1 MHLSIMPTSL
11 DFLVTGIE
19 EHIAC
24 DTFLWLGASALS
36 SCSSCTRSCR
46 CFPIHNCTPSA
57 SKQDGYL
64 FLFAEIRPDCKMH
77 LRSGLQSGA
86 AYATLFAVSKSKDG
100 GGGSQLR
107 QWSSLIG
114 IVTAIIGNILISF
127 ALNIQRYAHIRLE
140 RESHARRPQL
150 SKQSKGSPKSTR
162 NYGTTAQEDIAE
174 ERARLNAEAPGP
186 GGRPNGKHT
195 QSGSDEDEERRPLK
209 TSFDSDDTLAEE
221 KEDNDE
227 EDRKS
232 YLRSPYWWLGITLMT
247 VGEAGNFLA
256 YGFAPASIVSPLGV
270 VALISNCVIAPFM
283 LKERFRP
290 RDAWGVVV
298 AIAGAVTVVLSA
310 KQSETKM
317 GPDDLWDAIRRWEF
331 LTYIGITALF
341 IIALMVAS
349 PKYGSRTVLIDLGLV
364 GLFGGY
370 TALATKGVASLLS
383 DTLWRALTFP
393 ITYVLVLVLVLSAIM
408 QIKYVNKALQSFDS
422 TQVIPTQFVM
432 FTLSVIIGSAV
443 LYREFET
450 TTVERVAKFVGGCF
464 LTFFGVYLITSGR
477 PKRRDDMDEDDDSD
491 EEEAIRLI
499 DDEAQYSLKKQ
510 STADTLRPSISTNR
524 PVTPTLI
531 GTTTPRRLSIDSIPS
546 IAVTPTPET
555 RSQPSLPSGLNQNP
569 WITSPTQPSTPKP
582 GPLNRAQ
589 SEVPPSTSTT
599 PFYTPLTHHAPPLNR
614 NASIAAPETPT
625 KSKRSASPPKADRP
639 LPTPH
644 STLSRSARG
653 SISRLLP
660 GPFLAPLSSSLSA
673 VVADSLRK
681 GEGSPGFLR
690 RARSSR
696 QREARRQSQGQI
708 GDVGDMGFLS
718 QQQTREDGL
727 GVVEE
732 GEAGKNQNPKGRMRS
747 MSETLGRMMGSK
759 GKERDRGGGDEG
771 EGPR

>member
-1 MHLSIMPTSL
+1 MHS
-11 DFLVTGIE
+11 
-19 EHIAC
+19 H
-24 DTFLWLGASALS
+24 S
-36 SCSSCTRSCR
+36 SVQT
-46 CFPIHNCTPSA
+46 
-57 SKQDGYL
+57 
-64 FLFAEIRPDCKMH
+64 
-77 LRSGLQSGA
+77 GA
-86 AYATLFAVSKSKDG
+86 AYATLFAISKSKDG
-100 GGGSQLR
+100 DGGGSQLR

-140 RESHARRPQL
+140 RESHARRPR
-150 SKQSKGSPKSTR
+150 SAKQGKESPKFSR
-162 NYGTTAQEDIAE
+162 SYGTTAQEDIAE
-174 ERARLNAEAPGP
+174 ERARINAEAPGP

-195 QSGSDEDEERRPLK
+195 QSVDDENDERRPLK
-209 TSFDSDDTLAEE
+209 TSFESDETLADE
-221 KEDNDE
+221 KEDSEDE
-227 EDRKS
+227 HRKS

-283 LKERFRP
+283 LKERFRQ

-331 LTYIGITALF
+331 LTYIGITALV

-370 TALATKGVASLLS
+370 TALSTKGVASLLS

-393 ITYVLVLVLVLSAIM
+393 ITYVLILVLVLSALM
-408 QIKYVNKALQSFDS
+408 QIRYINKALQNFDS

-450 TTVERVAKFVGGCF
+450 TTADRVAKFVGGCF

-477 PKRRDDMDEDDDSD
+477 PKRQDDMDEDDDSD

-499 DDEAQYSLKKQ
+499 DDEARYSLKRQ
-510 STADTLRPSISTNR
+510 STAGTLRPSNSIDR
-524 PVTPTLI
+524 PVTPTQA
-531 GTTTPRRLSIDSIPS
+531 GATSPRRLSVDSIPS
-546 IAVTPTPET
+546 IAVTPTPEA
-555 RSQPSLPSGLNQNP
+555 RPELSLPSGLNQNP
-569 WITSPTQPSTPKP
+569 WITSPAHPSTPRP
-582 GPLNRAQ
+582 RPLNRAQ
-589 SEVPPSTSTT
+589 SEIPPSASET
-599 PFYTPLTHHAPPLNR
+599 PFYTPLTHHAPLHR

-625 KSKRSASPPKADRP
+625 KAKRSASPPKPDRP
-639 LPTPH
+639 PPTPH
-644 STLSRSARG
+644 SSMSRSTRG

-673 VVADSLRK
+673 VVADSVRK
-681 GEGSPGFLR
+681 GEGSPRVLR
-690 RARSSR
+690 RARSTR
-696 QREARRQSQGQI
+696 QKEARRKSQGQI
-708 GDVGDMGFLS
+708 GEAEDLGFLS
-718 QQQTREDGL
+718 QQQTREEGL
-727 GVVEE
+727 EE
-732 GEAGKNQNPKGRMRS
+732 GEAGKNSKGRMRS
-747 MSETLGRMMGSK
+747 MSETLGRMMSSK
-759 GKERDRGGGDEG
+759 GKERDRGGGSERDDG
-771 EGPR
+771 DGLR